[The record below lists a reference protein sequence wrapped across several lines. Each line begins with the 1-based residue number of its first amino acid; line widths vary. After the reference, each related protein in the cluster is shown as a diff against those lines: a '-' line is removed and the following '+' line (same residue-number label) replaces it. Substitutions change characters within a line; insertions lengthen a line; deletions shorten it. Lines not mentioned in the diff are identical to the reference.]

1 MNIVVSTHQGQ
12 LISDEVDYVVCKADD
27 GEFAIMKNHIPTV
40 AVIKDG
46 YLKLVLNKQNIFVAI
61 NNGVLE
67 FSNNKVNVIAQIA
80 AVGRDLDSVKSNLEK
95 LIKDVLESNRQNSV
109 DFAEKE
115 RDLMKNIRDS
125 KAGNL

>member
-12 LISDEVDYVVCKADD
+12 LLSDEVDYVVCNADN
-27 GEFAIMKNHIPTV
+27 GEFAIMKNHIPTI

-46 YLKLVLNKQNIFVAI
+46 YIKLVLNKQNVFVAI

-80 AVGRDLDSVKSNLEK
+80 AVGKDLAGVKANLQK
-95 LIKDVLESNRQNSV
+95 IIKETLESNRQDSV
-109 DFAEKE
+109 DFTEKE
-115 RDLMKNIRDS
+115 RDLVRNIRDS
-125 KAGNL
+125 KAGSL

>member
-12 LISDEVDYVVCKADD
+12 LLSDEVDYVVCNADN
-27 GEFAIMKNHIPTV
+27 GEFAIMKNHIPTI

-46 YLKLVLNKQNIFVAI
+46 YIKLVLNKQNVFVAI

-80 AVGRDLDSVKSNLEK
+80 AVGNDLAGVKANLQK
-95 LIKDVLESNRQNSV
+95 IIKETLESNRQDSV
-109 DFAEKE
+109 DFTEKE
-115 RDLMKNIRDS
+115 RDLVRNIRDS
-125 KAGNL
+125 KAGSL

>member
-12 LISDEVDYVVCKADD
+12 LLSDEVDYVVCNADN
-27 GEFAIMKNHIPTV
+27 GEFAIMKNHIPTI

-46 YLKLVLNKQNIFVAI
+46 YIKLVLNKQNIFVAI

-80 AVGRDLDSVKSNLEK
+80 AVGNDLAGVKANLEK
-95 LIKDVLESNRQNSV
+95 IIKETLESNRQDSV
-109 DFAEKE
+109 DFTEKE
-115 RDLMKNIRDS
+115 RDLVRNIRDS
-125 KAGNL
+125 KAGSL

>member
-46 YLKLVLNKQNIFVAI
+46 YLKLVLNKQNIFVAV

>member
-12 LISDEVDYVVCKADD
+12 LLSDEVDYVVCNADN
-27 GEFAIMKNHIPTV
+27 GEFAIMKNHIPTI

-46 YLKLVLNKQNIFVAI
+46 YIKLVLNKQNVFVAI

-80 AVGRDLDSVKSNLEK
+80 AVGNDLAGVKANLQK
-95 LIKDVLESNRQNSV
+95 IIKETLESNRQNSV
-109 DFAEKE
+109 DFTEKE
-115 RDLMKNIRDS
+115 RDLVRNIRDS
-125 KAGNL
+125 KAGSL